1 MKKIV
6 SLVLIVM
13 FIFVNF
19 SFILNVKAE
28 TITVDETRPATG
40 GGGYLITNTT
50 TLTVTNLPSDEEKF
64 AAYKI
69 LDAFY
74 NEQTN
79 EISYEFTTDFKEF
92 LAQSDEYKDLT
103 VEQYRNLYSGNIE
116 VGGIANTS
124 DTRHLNYISS
134 LYAIYIRANSQTGIS
149 MNTIGSTTQ
158 TTVTA
163 GSYLV
168 LPTTNKYV
176 YAVMVGN
183 AELYGENGEWKIKQ
197 PKIVAKTDS
206 IDLVTYITDYK
217 FESIQEILTNMDK
230 LYFERSFMINDNFLS
245 GFNAD
250 VDYPYFKVNDLHR
263 VEILY
268 GEGVTFLG
276 IDSMKFYEGVDSSQ
290 LRIDEEG
297 NFYNSY
303 EEMGVQ
309 KENLCGKIT
318 LEDNKIIIEYE
329 TFYYM
334 SDNLFGVLSLKL
346 NENAKLGSS
355 GNVITTKFYY
365 ANDPYDP
372 NSEAVVEFSNIAYTY
387 GIELQNYGDSTDKV
401 ALNNSQF
408 EVYSDKELKN
418 KVGDI
423 TIIDGIGTLK
433 GVADGTYYLKQT
445 KAATGYKLSTSTISF
460 EIDTTKDYTAIEIIN
475 EKTGFLPSTG
485 GIGTIIYTVI
495 GLVVVGLSTLLI
507 IKYRKRAYQI

>member
-28 TITVDETRPATG
+28 TITVDETRPATV

-50 TLTVTNLPSDEEKF
+50 TLTVTNLPSSEEKF

-74 NEQTN
+74 NKQTN
-79 EISYEFTTDFKEF
+79 EVTYEFTTDFKAF

-103 VEQYRNLYSGNIE
+103 VEQYQRFESGDIE
-116 VGGIANTS
+116 AGGIHITS
-124 DTRHLNYISS
+124 SKHELNYISS
-134 LYAIYIRANSQTGIS
+134 LYAMYIRANSLTGIS
-149 MNTIGSTTQ
+149 MDTTGTITQ
-158 TTVTA
+158 TTVPA

-206 IDLVTYITDYK
+206 IDLVTYITDHK
-217 FESIQEILTNMDK
+217 FESPQEILTNMDK
-230 LYFERSFMINDNFLS
+230 LYFERSFMINDDFLF

-263 VEILY
+263 IEILY
-268 GEGVTFLG
+268 GEGVVFLG
-276 IDSMKFYEGVDSSQ
+276 IDSMKFYEGVDGSQ

-303 EEMGVQ
+303 DEMGVQ

-329 TFYYM
+329 TFHYM
-334 SDNLFGVLSLKL
+334 SDNLLALLSLKL

-365 ANDPYDP
+365 ANDPFDP
-372 NSEAVVEFSNIAYTY
+372 NSEAVVEFSNTAYTY

-401 ALNNSQF
+401 VLNNSQF

-433 GVADGTYYLKQT
+433 GVAEGTYYLKQT
-445 KAATGYKLSTSTISF
+445 KAPTGYKLSTDTISF
-460 EIDTTKDYTAIEIIN
+460 EIDTTKEYTSLEIISA
-475 EKTGFLPSTG
+475 ESGFLPSTG
-485 GIGTIIYTVI
+485 GIGTIIYTLI
-495 GLVVVGLSTLLI
+495 GLMVVGLSTLLI